1 MSNLLIDVST
11 GVNAAELSTRLGPCD
26 CLRLNPWNGVVTLGH
41 DSGVVTMWTPNMHE
55 PVAKLLCHK
64 GAVADLAIDRAGR
77 YLATSGRDGTLK
89 AWAG

>member
-1 MSNLLIDVST
+1 MHASPYNSV
-11 GVNAAELSTRLGPCD
+11 VHLGHT
-26 CLRLNPWNGVVTLGH
+26 NGTVTL
-41 DSGVVTMWTPNMHE
+41 WTPNMHE